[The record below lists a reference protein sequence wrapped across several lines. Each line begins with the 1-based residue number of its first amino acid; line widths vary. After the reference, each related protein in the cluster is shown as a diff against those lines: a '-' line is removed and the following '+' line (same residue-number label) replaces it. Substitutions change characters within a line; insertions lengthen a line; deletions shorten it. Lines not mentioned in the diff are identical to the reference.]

1 MMSAVQVLTHINT
14 IAMGM
19 VLKEMNVDPSELNR
33 FSTPVFRTKRTLI
46 EKIFSQNPGLYV
58 EMIMRNRNSRHVIDL
73 YEQVVSELKQM
84 IVKEDAIAL
93 KKRINAAS
101 SDK

>member
-1 MMSAVQVLTHINT
+1 MTA
-14 IAMGM
+14 
-19 VLKEMNVDPSELNR
+19 DPTELNQ
-33 FSTPVFRTKRTLI
+33 FSTPVFRTKRILI
-46 EKIFSQNPGLYV
+46 EKVFSQNPGLYV
-58 EMIMRNRNSRHVIDL
+58 EMIMRNRNSRHIIDL

-93 KKRINAAS
+93 KRRIIAAS